1 MKTSSAMLSATATA
15 SKPQFRAATTERI
28 WTWLANLVL
37 SLIIVLPFGATSV
50 LPLLDYP
57 NHLARMG
64 ILAAH
69 GSDPAFNAMYRVHWA
84 FFPNLAMDLVVPQL
98 ARFLPVGAA
107 GSLFAAAAA
116 LLCVSGTI
124 ALHRAL
130 FRPALWPYVSALTA
144 YNFVLT
150 NGFLNYLFG
159 LGVAL
164 WATALWIGL
173 TPRRLPIRA
182 GFALLAGL
190 ACLLCHIFAFAILA
204 LLCGSIELVRLWRLL
219 HESGGARWRDLPA
232 QLVRSALSLLAATVL
247 PFLTYK
253 LLGPSNTYS
262 SPDQGR
268 LFLEQLAHNGFL
280 AEPKMR
286 LLWLI
291 GTVGAPNRE
300 LDLIAALVLAAIP
313 LLALVRRSLF
323 LRPEP
328 LLAAAILFVA
338 FLVLPSTAI
347 DNGMVY
353 PRLALPVVL
362 LCIAGVRP
370 SLPRPLGTAAAVAVL
385 ALTLFH
391 AAGTASVWSRQQPV
405 LQDLRSVTREVAPCS
420 RVLATRDGGNA
431 WMVERDEPAVS
442 RIFYNGVAYAN
453 LPAWVMMERRAYWP
467 MIFAQTGK
475 QPLEVRPP
483 FDRMQQNDGY
493 LPLTQQL
500 RLGPDSAGIAGS
512 NRWPSQL
519 TDWRHRYDY
528 VLILNQH
535 PETALPSELQLRA
548 RSGFAALYRVTT
560 ATPHAACGG

>member
-1 MKTSSAMLSATATA
+1 MKSSSAMLASAVGPAPLSPA
-15 SKPQFRAATTERI
+15 LVRARTGA
-28 WTWLANLVL
+28 WLAGLVL
-37 SLIIVLPFGATSV
+37 ALIIVLPFGATSV

-69 GSDPAFNAMYRVHWA
+69 GADPAFDAMYRVHWA
-84 FFPNLAMDLVVPQL
+84 LFPNLAMDLVVPPL
-98 ARFLPVGAA
+98 ARILPLGAA
-107 GSLFAAAAA
+107 GSAFAAAAA
-116 LLCVSGTI
+116 LLCVFGTV

-130 FRPALWPYVSALTA
+130 FGPGIWPYVSALTA

-164 WATALWIGL
+164 WAAAFWVRL
-173 TPRRLPIRA
+173 TSRGLPIRI
-182 GFALLAGL
+182 GFAVLAGL
-190 ACLLCHIFAFAILA
+190 ACLICHIFAFAIMA
-204 LLCGSIELVRLWRLL
+204 LLCGSIELVRLWRVL
-219 HESGGARWRDLPA
+219 HGSGRTPWSLPA
-232 QLVRSALSLLAATVL
+232 QLVQAATTLLAATAL

-262 SPDQGR
+262 RPDQGR
-268 LFLEQLAHNGFL
+268 LFLEQLTQHGFL
-280 AEPKMR
+280 AEPRMR
-286 LLWLI
+286 LLWLL

-300 LDLIAALVLAAIP
+300 LDLIAAAVLAAIP
-313 LLALVRRSLF
+313 ALAIARRSLSF
-323 LRPEP
+323 SPEP
-328 LLAAAILFVA
+328 LLAAAILLVA

-362 LCIAGVRP
+362 LCIAGIRP
-370 SLPRPLGTAAAVAVL
+370 SLPRGAATAAAVAVV

-391 AAGTASVWSRQQPV
+391 AAGTASVWGRQQAV
-405 LQDLRSVTREVAPCS
+405 LQDLRDVTREVAPCS
-420 RVLATRDGGNA
+420 RVLATRDGDNA
-431 WMVERDEPAVS
+431 WLVERDEPAVS

-453 LPAWVMMERRAYWP
+453 LPAWVMMQRRAYWP
-467 MIFAQTGK
+467 MIFAQAGK

-483 FDRMQQNDGY
+483 FDRLQQNDGY

-500 RLGPDSAGIAGS
+500 MLGPESPAVAGS

-528 VLILNQH
+528 VLILHQH
-535 PETALPSELQLRA
+535 PATALPAELQLRA
-548 RSGFAALYRVTT
+548 RRGFAALYKVG
-560 ATPHAACGG
+560 TPAPHPACGG

>member
-1 MKTSSAMLSATATA
+1 MKSSSATLSATAAA
-15 SKPQFRAATTERI
+15 SGLRFRRLSGARI
-28 WTWLANLVL
+28 RSGVAHLLLGLV
-37 SLIIVLPFGATSV
+37 VMLPFAATSV

-64 ILAAH
+64 VLAAH
-69 GSDPAFNAMYRVHWA
+69 GGDPAFNAMYRVHWA
-84 FFPNLAMDLVVPQL
+84 LFPNLAMDLIVPQL
-98 ARFLPVGAA
+98 AAIMPLGAA

-130 FRPALWPYVSALTA
+130 FRPAIWPYVSALTA

-164 WATALWIGL
+164 WATAGWIRL
-173 TPRRLPIRA
+173 TPRRLPVRA

-190 ACLLCHIFAFAILA
+190 ACLVCHIFAFAILV
-204 LLCGSIELVRLWRLL
+204 LLCGASELVRLWRVLHGYGRAPWRELPPQLL
-219 HESGGARWRDLPA
+219 
-232 QLVRSALSLLAATVL
+232 RSAAALLSLTAL

-262 SPDQGR
+262 RPDQGR
-268 LFLEQLAHNGFL
+268 LFLEQLAQHGFL
-280 AEPKMR
+280 AEPRMR
-286 LLWLI
+286 LLWLL

-300 LDLIAALVLAAIP
+300 LDLIAAGVLVAIP
-313 LLALVRRSLF
+313 LLALARRSLS

-328 LLAAAILFVA
+328 LLAAAILLVA

-362 LCIAGVRP
+362 LCIAGIRP
-370 SLPRPLGTAAAVAVL
+370 TLPRPVAAAAAMAVV
-385 ALTLFH
+385 ALTLYH
-391 AAGTASVWSRQQPV
+391 AAGTAAVWSRQQAV
-405 LQDLRSVTREVAPCS
+405 LQDLRAVTREVAPCS
-420 RVLATRDGGNA
+420 RVLATRDGDNA

-500 RLGPDSAGIAGS
+500 RLGPQSAGIAGS
-512 NRWPSQL
+512 DRWPSQL

-528 VLILNQH
+528 VLILHQH
-535 PETALPSELQLRA
+535 PRTVVPPELQLRA
-548 RSGFAALYRVTT
+548 RRGFAALYRVTT

>member
-1 MKTSSAMLSATATA
+1 MKSSSALLA
-15 SKPQFRAATTERI
+15 SGVVSGPQFWAVTGDQVRS
-28 WTWLANLVL
+28 WLANLL
-37 SLIIVLPFGATSV
+37 LGLIILLPFGATSV

-69 GSDPAFNAMYRVHWA
+69 GTDPAFNAMYRVHWA
-84 FFPNLAMDLVVPQL
+84 LFPNLAMDLIVPPL
-98 ARFLPVGAA
+98 ARILPLGAA
-107 GSLFAAAAA
+107 GSVFAAAAA

-164 WATALWIGL
+164 WAVAFWVRLASRG
-173 TPRRLPIRA
+173 LPIRA
-182 GFALLAGL
+182 AFAMLAGL
-190 ACLLCHIFAFAILA
+190 ACLICHIFAFAILA
-204 LLCGSIELVRLWRLL
+204 LLCGSIELVRLWRVL
-219 HESGGARWRDLPA
+219 HGSDRTPWRELPS
-232 QLVRSALSLLAATVL
+232 QLARSALTLTAATVL

-253 LLGPSNTYS
+253 LFGPSNTYS
-262 SPDQGR
+262 RPDQGR
-268 LFLEQLAHNGFL
+268 LFLEQLTHNGFL
-280 AEPKMR
+280 AEPRMR
-286 LLWLI
+286 LLWLL

-300 LDLIAALVLAAIP
+300 LDLIAAAVLAAIP
-313 LLALVRRSLF
+313 LLAFARRSLSF
-323 LRPEP
+323 SPEP
-328 LLAAAILFVA
+328 LLAAAILLVA

-362 LCIAGVRP
+362 LCIAGIRP
-370 SLPRPLGTAAAVAVL
+370 VLPRPLGTAAAVAVVM
-385 ALTLFH
+385 LTLFH
-391 AAGTASVWSRQQPV
+391 AAGTASVWSRQQAV
-405 LQDLRSVTREVAPCS
+405 LQDLRSVTREVTPCS

-453 LPAWVMMERRAYWP
+453 LPAWVMMQRRAYWP

-475 QPLEVRPP
+475 QPLEVLPP
-483 FDRMQQNDGY
+483 FDQMQQNDGY

-500 RLGPDSAGIAGS
+500 RLGQGSGGVAGS

-528 VLILNQH
+528 VLILHQH
-535 PETALPSELQLRA
+535 PGTALPSELQLLA
-548 RSGFAALYRVTT
+548 RSGFAALYRVIT